1 MGRRLG
7 ITLLVLLV
15 LLVGLGVIADRV
27 AVAAAERLAVAK
39 VEDSLDVS
47 GTPQIDVHGFPF
59 LTQALNG
66 TLDKVTAH
74 ADAITLDGTPLS
86 DVDVTAN
93 GVSTRAP
100 YAVQRAV
107 VTGTLSTAAL
117 EQLVTE
123 HTGVAVTLRPEGE
136 QLIAM
141 GNALGLPWSAHLVP
155 RAEGGEIH
163 VEVASVR
170 LGGMEVSA
178 GSLPGGLGSMLSDL
192 AIPIDGL
199 PQGVAVTDVTVSDAG
214 VRLTATGTDV
224 LVPTGGR

>member
-7 ITLLVLLV
+7 ITLLVVLV

-27 AVAAAERLAVAK
+27 AVAAAERLAATK
-39 VEDSLDVS
+39 VEQSLDVS
-47 GTPQIDVHGFPF
+47 GTPQIDIHGFPF
-59 LTQALNG
+59 LTQALDG
-66 TLDKVTAH
+66 TLDEVTAH
-74 ADAITLDGTPLS
+74 ADAITLDGTPLD
-86 DVDVTAN
+86 DVDVTAR

-100 YAVQRAV
+100 YSVQHAV
-107 VTGTLSTAAL
+107 VTGALGTAAM

-123 HTGVAVTLRPEGE
+123 HTGVAVTLAAEGE
-136 QLIAM
+136 QLVAT

-155 RAEGGEIH
+155 RAEGGEIR
-163 VEVASVR
+163 VEVARVQF
-170 LGGMEVSA
+170 GGVEVSA
-178 GSLPGGLGSMLSDL
+178 ASLPGGLGSMLSDL

-199 PQGVAVTDVTVSDAG
+199 PQGVTVTDVTVIETG